1 MIGRLVSIV
10 AVILLVA
17 GAAWAL
23 WPRPVAVGVA
33 LIARGDLTVTIEEEG
48 VSRIG
53 EVFRVTAPVAGRLVR
68 VAMHAGD
75 PVKAGQTVATIEP
88 APPGLLDER
97 SRLIAEA
104 AVEAAEASV
113 QLAEAGLAQAVA
125 QSSYADSDARRK
137 SALAERGLVSTQIE
151 EQSALAVATA
161 SRNVDVARATLA
173 VRQQELASAR
183 ATLLEGPDS
192 SAASKC
198 CADVPS
204 PATGQILAVLTE
216 SEQAV
221 QPGTPLL
228 DLGDP
233 TNMEIA
239 VDVLSSDAVRISPGA
254 PATIEGWGGEPLRA
268 RVSRISPMAT
278 TKVSALGIEEQRTE
292 VVLNLLDP
300 PQSWSRL
307 GHGFRVVAH
316 IVVWAGSDLT
326 VVPIG
331 ALFRNADE
339 WSVFTVVDGKAK
351 RTTISVGQ
359 RNSAFA
365 EVTGGLQPGDLVI
378 THPGDTVADGVSV
391 AGYDLQAPPQSDE
404 PR

>member
-1 MIGRLVSIV
+1 MIGRLVSIAV
-10 AVILLVA
+10 VILLVA

-23 WPRPVAVGVA
+23 WPRPLSVEVVQ
-33 LIARGDLTVTIEEEG
+33 IARGDLTVTIEEEG
-48 VSRIG
+48 ISRID
-53 EVFRVTAPVAGRLVR
+53 EVFRVTAPVAGRLLR

-75 PVKAGQTVATIEP
+75 PVKTGQTVATIEP

-125 QSSYADSDARRK
+125 QSSYAESDAKRT

-151 EQSALAVATA
+151 EQSALAMATA
-161 SRNVDVARATLA
+161 SRNGDVARATLA
-173 VRQQELASAR
+173 MRRQELASAR
-183 ATLLEGPDS
+183 ATLLEGADS
-192 SAASKC
+192 SAPGKC
-198 CADVPS
+198 CANVAS

-221 QPGTPLL
+221 QPGTPLM
-228 DLGDP
+228 DVGDP

-254 PATIEGWGGEPLRA
+254 PATITGWGGEPLQA
-268 RVSRISPMAT
+268 KVSRISPRAT

-307 GHGFRVVAH
+307 GHGFRVVAD
-316 IVVWAGSDLT
+316 IVVWAGSDLIL
-326 VVPIG
+326 VPIG
-331 ALFRNADE
+331 ALFRNGDE

-351 RTTISVGQ
+351 RTNISVGQ
-359 RNSAFA
+359 RNGSYA
-365 EVTGGLQPGDLVI
+365 EVTAGLQPGDLVI

-391 AGYDLQAPPQSDE
+391 ASDDLQAQRSDGPQ
-404 PR
+404 

>member
-10 AVILLVA
+10 VVVLLVA

-23 WPRPVAVGVA
+23 WPRPVAVEVVQ
-33 LIARGDLTVTIEEEG
+33 IARGDLTVSIEEEG
-48 VSRIG
+48 MSRIR

-75 PVKAGQTVATIEP
+75 PVKVGQTVATIEP

-104 AVEAAEASV
+104 AVEAAQASV
-113 QLAEAGLAQAVA
+113 QLAEAALAQAQA
-125 QSSYADSDARRK
+125 QSDYADSDAKRTN
-137 SALAERGLVSTQIE
+137 ALAERGLVSTQIE

-173 VRQQELASAR
+173 MRRQELASAQ
-183 ATLLEGPDS
+183 ATLLEGADS
-192 SAASKC
+192 SAPGKC
-198 CADVPS
+198 CANVPS

-268 RVSRISPMAT
+268 KVSRINPTAT
-278 TKVSALGIEEQRTE
+278 TKISALGIEEQRTE
-292 VVLNLLDP
+292 VVLDLLDP
-300 PQSWSRL
+300 PERWNRL

-316 IVVWAGSDLT
+316 VVVWSGSDL
-326 VVPIG
+326 VLVPIG
-331 ALFRNADE
+331 ALFRNGDE
-339 WSVFTVVDGKAK
+339 WAVFTVVDGKAK
-351 RTTISVGQ
+351 LTAISIGQ
-359 RNSAFA
+359 RNSAYA
-365 EVTGGLQPGDLVI
+365 EVNAGLQPGDLVI

-391 AGYDLQAPPQSDE
+391 AGY
-404 PR
+404 

>member
-1 MIGRLVSIV
+1 MIGRLVSIAV
-10 AVILLVA
+10 VILLVA

-23 WPRPVAVGVA
+23 WPRPVAVEVVQ
-33 LIARGDLTVTIEEEG
+33 IARGDLTVTIEEEG

-75 PVKAGQTVATIEP
+75 PVKAGQTVASIEP

-125 QSSYADSDARRK
+125 QSSYAESEAKRT

-161 SRNVDVARATLA
+161 GRNVDVARATLA
-173 VRQQELASAR
+173 MRQQELASAR
-183 ATLLEGPDS
+183 ATLLEGADS
-192 SAASKC
+192 SAAGRC
-198 CADVPS
+198 CANVAS

-254 PATIEGWGGEPLRA
+254 PARIEGWGGEVLQA

-307 GHGFRVVAH
+307 GHGFRVVAY

-331 ALFRNADE
+331 ALFRNGDE
-339 WSVFTVVDGKAK
+339 WAVFTVADGKAK
-351 RTTISVGQ
+351 RTTITIGQ
-359 RNSAFA
+359 RNSTYA
-365 EVTGGLQPGDLVI
+365 EVITGLEPGDLVI
-378 THPGDTVADGVSV
+378 SHPGDTVADGVSV
-391 AGYDLQAPPQSDE
+391 AGYGTPE
-404 PR
+404 

>member
-1 MIGRLVSIV
+1 MIGRVVSV
-10 AVILLVA
+10 VVVVLLVA

-23 WPRPVAVGVA
+23 WPRPVVVEVA
-33 LIARGDLTVTIEEEG
+33 KITRGELAVTIEEEG

-68 VAMHAGD
+68 VTMHPGD

-113 QLAEAGLAQAVA
+113 QLAEAALAQAVA
-125 QSSYADSDARRK
+125 QSNYADSDARRK

-173 VRQQELASAR
+173 MRQQELASAR
-183 ATLLEGPDS
+183 ATLVEGVDS
-192 SAASKC
+192 STASKC
-198 CADVPS
+198 CATVPS
-204 PATGQILAVLTE
+204 PATGRILAVLTE

-254 PATIEGWGGEPLRA
+254 SATIEGWGGKPLRA
-268 RVSRISPMAT
+268 QVNRINPTAT
-278 TKVSALGIEEQRTE
+278 TKISALGIEEQRTE

-300 PQSWSRL
+300 PQAWARL

-316 IVVWAGSDLT
+316 IVVWAAGDL
-326 VVPIG
+326 VLVPIG
-331 ALFRNADE
+331 ALFRNGDE

-351 RTTISVGQ
+351 RTTITIGQ
-359 RNSAFA
+359 RNSAYA
-365 EVTGGLQPGDLVI
+365 EVIAGIELGDLVI
-378 THPGDTVADGVSV
+378 SHPGDTVADGVSV
-391 AGYDLQAPPQSDE
+391 AISNLLAPPQSDG